1 MEELRKTIATA
12 VEEGVKRGLENANFA
27 IGGKDPNELLTAEQ
41 IAKEENI
48 PVNNVRKLFNNPDMA
63 VQTYTKPRKVTRKA
77 WYEFISKRR

>member
-63 VQTYTKPRKVTRKA
+63 VQTYIKPRKVTRKA
-77 WYEFISKRR
+77 WNEFISKRR